1 MYARS
6 LLTSPIPRPSWSV
19 AYTRTPR
26 PSAAIARPASRSCGP
41 QSQRSDPS
49 ASPVRH
55 SEWSRVKTERPSPIS
70 PRTSVRYTPP
80 EASSNARSSNSPK
93 VVPSGSEATSRSDT
107 RSYFRCVRTAYANE
121 RQARAVQFVAPYLVE
136 LEDVAVPE
144 PRPGDV
150 LVRAEF
156 SGISGGTEMLAYRG
170 ELDSSV
176 PRDETLGA
184 LTGSFEYPF
193 TYGYSAV
200 GTVEISRSDVG
211 EGERVFAF
219 HPHQTR
225 FIVSATD
232 VVRVGEY
239 DPRAATLFPLVET
252 ALQISLDAGIRFS
265 EVAAVLGLGP
275 VGILT
280 AILLTRSG
288 ASVLGSDPKP
298 WRREAAQACG
308 LEAVSPD
315 ELSAA
320 VRAATHERG
329 ADVLVEATG
338 DPDALGVSLGVLS
351 PEGVAIVA
359 SWYGAKP
366 VTLPLGA
373 EFHRRRLEI
382 RSSQVSTVG
391 GRAVRWDR
399 RRRLETTQA
408 LLPELPLALLS
419 SHTFH

>member
-1 MYARS
+1 
-6 LLTSPIPRPSWSV
+6 
-19 AYTRTPR
+19 
-26 PSAAIARPASRSCGP
+26 
-41 QSQRSDPS
+41 
-49 ASPVRH
+49 
-55 SEWSRVKTERPSPIS
+55 
-70 PRTSVRYTPP
+70 
-80 EASSNARSSNSPK
+80 
-93 VVPSGSEATSRSDT
+93 
-107 RSYFRCVRTAYANE
+107 VRTASANE
-121 RQARAVQFVAPYLVE
+121 SLARGVRFVAPYQVE
-136 LEDVAVPE
+136 LANVTL
-144 PRPGDV
+144 PRLRSDDV

-200 GTVEISRSDVG
+200 GTVEASRSAVG

-232 VVRVGEY
+232 VVRIGEH

-252 ALQISLDAGIRFS
+252 ALQISLDAGIRYR
-265 EVAAVLGLGP
+265 EVAAVVGLGP

-288 ASVLGSDPKP
+288 AIVLGSDPKP
-298 WRREAAQACG
+298 WRRETAQLCG
-308 LEAVSPD
+308 LEAVRPEELD
-315 ELSAA
+315 EA
-320 VRAATHERG
+320 VRTASRGSG
-329 ADVLVEATG
+329 ADFIIEATG
-338 DPDALGVSLGVLS
+338 NPEALGESLGLLS
-351 PEGVAIVA
+351 TEGVAIVA

-382 RSSQVSTVG
+382 RSSQVSTIG

-408 LLPELPLALLS
+408 LLAELPLSFLS
-419 SHTFH
+419 SHTLPFERVGEAYAALDRGDQGVVHVALAYS

>member
-1 MYARS
+1 
-6 LLTSPIPRPSWSV
+6 
-19 AYTRTPR
+19 
-26 PSAAIARPASRSCGP
+26 
-41 QSQRSDPS
+41 
-49 ASPVRH
+49 
-55 SEWSRVKTERPSPIS
+55 
-70 PRTSVRYTPP
+70 
-80 EASSNARSSNSPK
+80 
-93 VVPSGSEATSRSDT
+93 
-107 RSYFRCVRTAYANE
+107 VRTAHANE

-136 LEDVAVPE
+136 LADVAVPE
-144 PRPGDV
+144 PEPGDV
-150 LVRAEF
+150 LVQTEF

-170 ELDSSV
+170 ELDSSA

-200 GTVEISRSDVG
+200 GTVEASRSDVG

-225 FIVSATD
+225 FTVSATD
-232 VVRVGEY
+232 VVRVGES

-252 ALQISLDAGIRFS
+252 ALQISLDAGIRYS

-280 AILLTRSG
+280 GILLSRSG
-288 ASVLGSDPKP
+288 ANVLASDPKP
-298 WRREAAQACG
+298 WRLKAARACG
-308 LEAVSPD
+308 LEAVRPD
-315 ELSAA
+315 GLDDV
-320 VRAATHERG
+320 VRAATGERG
-329 ADVLVEATG
+329 ADVMVEATG
-338 DPDALGVSLGVLS
+338 NPDVLGENLGLLS

-359 SWYGAKP
+359 SWYGAKH

-373 EFHRRRLEI
+373 DFHRRRLEI

-399 RRRLETTQA
+399 QRRLETTRA
-408 LLPELPLALLS
+408 LLPELPLSLLS
-419 SHTFH
+419 SHTFPFERVREAYAALDRGGDGIVHIALSYS

>member
-1 MYARS
+1 
-6 LLTSPIPRPSWSV
+6 
-19 AYTRTPR
+19 
-26 PSAAIARPASRSCGP
+26 
-41 QSQRSDPS
+41 
-49 ASPVRH
+49 
-55 SEWSRVKTERPSPIS
+55 
-70 PRTSVRYTPP
+70 
-80 EASSNARSSNSPK
+80 
-93 VVPSGSEATSRSDT
+93 
-107 RSYFRCVRTAYANE
+107 VRTASANE
-121 RQARAVQFVAPYLVE
+121 SLARGVRFVAPYQVE
-136 LEDVAVPE
+136 LATVTL
-144 PRPGDV
+144 PRLRSEDV

-170 ELDSSV
+170 ELDSSL

-200 GTVEISRSDVG
+200 GTVEASRSAVG

-232 VVRVGEY
+232 VVRIGEH

-252 ALQISLDAGIRFS
+252 ALQISLDAGIRYR
-265 EVAAVLGLGP
+265 EVAAVVGLGP

-280 AILLTRSG
+280 AILLARSG
-288 ASVLGSDPKP
+288 AIVLGSDPRP
-298 WRREAAQACG
+298 WRRETAQLCG
-308 LEAVSPD
+308 LEAVRPE
-315 ELSAA
+315 ELGDA
-320 VRAATHERG
+320 VRTASRGSG
-329 ADVLVEATG
+329 ADFIVEATG
-338 DPDALGVSLGVLS
+338 NPEALGDSLGLLS
-351 PEGVAIVA
+351 TEGVAIVA

-366 VTLPLGA
+366 VSLPLGA

-382 RSSQVSTVG
+382 RSSQVSTIG

-408 LLPELPLALLS
+408 LLAELPLSFLS
-419 SHTFH
+419 SHTLPFERAGEAYAALDRGDQGIVHVALAYS

>member
-1 MYARS
+1 
-6 LLTSPIPRPSWSV
+6 
-19 AYTRTPR
+19 
-26 PSAAIARPASRSCGP
+26 
-41 QSQRSDPS
+41 
-49 ASPVRH
+49 
-55 SEWSRVKTERPSPIS
+55 
-70 PRTSVRYTPP
+70 
-80 EASSNARSSNSPK
+80 
-93 VVPSGSEATSRSDT
+93 
-107 RSYFRCVRTAYANE
+107 VRTADANE
-121 RQARAVQFVAPYLVE
+121 RQARAVQFIAPYLVE
-136 LEDVAVPE
+136 VADVVVPE
-144 PRPGDV
+144 PGPGDV

-170 ELDSSV
+170 QLDSGV

-184 LTGSFEYPF
+184 LTGSFDYPF

-200 GTVEISRSDVG
+200 GTVEASRGGVG

-225 FIVSATD
+225 FIVSASD
-232 VVRVGEY
+232 VVPVGDY

-252 ALQISLDAGIRFS
+252 ALQISLDAGNRYR

-288 ASVLGSDPKP
+288 AIVLASDPKP
-298 WRREAAQACG
+298 WRREAAKACG
-308 LEAVSPD
+308 LEAVTPD
-315 ELSAA
+315 GLRDA
-320 VRAATHERG
+320 VRAVTGERG
-329 ADVLVEATG
+329 ADVLIEATG
-338 DPDALGVSLGVLS
+338 NPDALGESLELLS
-351 PEGVAIVA
+351 TEGVAIVA
-359 SWYGAKP
+359 SWYGAKS

-399 RRRLETTQA
+399 RRRLETTRA
-408 LLPELPLALLS
+408 LLPELPLSLLS
-419 SHTFH
+419 SHTFPFEGAREAYAALDRGDDGVVHVALSYS